1 MNALSIPA
9 SLLLVLLLAPCGKPG
24 PVKVRAE
31 RSKASA
37 VSRELWKGL
46 VAFNREQA
54 EPLRY
59 ARAAP
64 RQRADPPEHFFIP
77 GAGLL

>member
-37 VSRELWKGL
+37 ESRELWKGL
-46 VAFNREQA
+46 VAFNREQ
-54 EPLRY
+54 
-59 ARAAP
+59 AAP